1 MDNHGGATPW
11 LFFFLSKNSADY
23 QNLLK
28 MKDEMI
34 KFAETHFILPQAR
47 KTFLAR
53 AQAIDNMLKMYQ

>member
-1 MDNHGGATPW
+1 M
-11 LFFFLSKNSADY
+11 LSKNSADY